1 MVENTGSL
9 VVAAEVY
16 TILHLQL
23 VKVEVR
29 VDLMLE
35 EEMVVTMTQIQDVK
49 TLVVEEVDQKG
60 ILLLIIKAVLV
71 VPVSFSSHI
80 PPNK

>member
-16 TILHLQL
+16 TIPHLHL
-23 VKVEVR
+23 VRVEVR
-29 VDLMLE
+29 VDLTPE
-35 EEMVVTMTQIQDVK
+35 EEMVVEMTEIQDFK
-49 TLVVEEVDQKG
+49 TLVVVEVDPKG
-60 ILLLIIKAVLV
+60 KILLITKAVLV

-80 PPNK
+80 LPN